1 MLLLGISIPKIL
13 IGILCVSLAIVVII
27 IAYRKLLGYLGK
39 GGIAPKDYC
48 VLYSL
53 ENNPAKGEVEIYFT
67 TEFEKKVT
75 IELLNED
82 LTVNRVLKEL
92 DAKNGGYIVRF
103 QSEELPNG
111 DYFYCLKSDNQK
123 TMKRLTIQN

>member
-39 GGIAPKDYC
+39 GGIVPKDYC
-48 VLYSL
+48 VLYSV

-111 DYFYCLKSDNQK
+111 NYFYCLKSDNQK

>member
-39 GGIAPKDYC
+39 GGIAPKDYF
-48 VLYSL
+48 VLYSV
-53 ENNPAKGEVEIYFT
+53 ENNPAQGEVEIYFT

-111 DYFYCLKSDNQK
+111 NYFYCLKSDNQK